1 MHRRGSAFCRY
12 RHFSSAKFSVPVSG
26 IAVRHVPTL
35 LDTRALSFAAN
46 YPTSPHPVQELASSE
61 VPALFSAADMHKIG
75 VGVTWSVRHRYSYS
89 PDRPFGRQWVTDD
102 RQSAR
107 VDSISV
113 VIPVYS
119 GAVTLPDVVKEL
131 EELRSP
137 QKTPTGRQFRVDEVL
152 LVWDR
157 GIRGSEE
164 AVRELAERDEWVRPV
179 WLSRNF
185 GQHPATLAGMTSS
198 GGDWIVTMDEDGQHD
213 PAYIGEFL
221 DIAYRDRT
229 QLVYAS
235 PTNRP
240 PHGVFRNAASW
251 LTKWIFLHILVA
263 ADGVRAFNSYRLILG
278 EAGRSVAAYAGAG
291 VFLDVALS
299 WVVANPST
307 CPVAMRQEGRPASA
321 YTLRRLV
328 SHFWRLVISSG
339 TRPLRFV
346 STMGIVLALLGFG
359 VAIYSAIQKA
369 VGDISVE
376 GWTSVFVAVL
386 VVGGAILFA
395 LGIIAEYIAASAS
408 MAMGRPVYVVVRD
421 PAEVF
426 DSPVE

>member
-1 MHRRGSAFCRY
+1 MFANKITIDITY
-12 RHFSSAKFSVPVSG
+12 SV
-26 IAVRHVPTL
+26 I
-35 LDTRALSFAAN
+35 
-46 YPTSPHPVQELASSE
+46 
-61 VPALFSAADMHKIG
+61 
-75 VGVTWSVRHRYSYS
+75 HRYSYVTVRARS
-89 PDRPFGRQWVTDD
+89 GRQRVTGD
-102 RQSAR
+102 RQSSR
-107 VDSISV
+107 VDSVSV

-131 EELRSP
+131 EQLRSA
-137 QKTPTGRQFRVDEVL
+137 QETPDGREFRVDEVL

-157 GIRGSEE
+157 GTRGSEDV
-164 AVRELAERDEWVRPV
+164 VRELAARDEWVRPV

-213 PAYIGEFL
+213 PAYIGDLL
-221 DIAYRDRT
+221 DKAYRDRT

-235 PTNRP
+235 PMNRP
-240 PHGVFRNAASW
+240 PHGVWRNAASW
-251 LTKWIFLHILVA
+251 LTKWLFVHVLVSS
-263 ADGVRAFNSYRLILG
+263 GGPRAFNSYRLILG
-278 EAGRSVAAYAGAG
+278 EAGRSVAAYTGAG

-299 WVVANPST
+299 WVVTNPST
-307 CPVAMRQEGRPASA
+307 CPVLMRQEGRPASA

-346 STMGIVLALLGFG
+346 SMMGIGFALLGFG

-369 VGDISVE
+369 VGDISVQ

-395 LGIIAEYIAASAS
+395 LGIIAEYIAVSAT
-408 MAMGRPVYVVVRD
+408 MAMGKPVYVIVRD
-421 PAEVF
+421 PGDVF
-426 DSPVE
+426 DSPAD

>member
-1 MHRRGSAFCRY
+1 M
-12 RHFSSAKFSVPVSG
+12 
-26 IAVRHVPTL
+26 
-35 LDTRALSFAAN
+35 
-46 YPTSPHPVQELASSE
+46 
-61 VPALFSAADMHKIG
+61 
-75 VGVTWSVRHRYSYS
+75 
-89 PDRPFGRQWVTDD
+89 TDD

>member
-1 MHRRGSAFCRY
+1 MTG
-12 RHFSSAKFSVPVSG
+12 
-26 IAVRHVPTL
+26 
-35 LDTRALSFAAN
+35 
-46 YPTSPHPVQELASSE
+46 
-61 VPALFSAADMHKIG
+61 
-75 VGVTWSVRHRYSYS
+75 
-89 PDRPFGRQWVTDD
+89 DREA
-102 RQSAR
+102 AR

-119 GAVTLPDVVKEL
+119 GAVTLPDLLKEL
-131 EELRSP
+131 EQLRST
-137 QKTPTGRQFRVDEVL
+137 QQTPRGREFRVDEVL

-164 AVRELAERDEWVRPV
+164 VVRELATRDDWVRPV

-213 PAYIGEFL
+213 PTYIGEFL

-240 PHGVFRNAASW
+240 PHGAFRNAASW
-251 LTKWIFLHILVA
+251 LTKWLFLHVLVA
-263 ADGVRAFNSYRLILG
+263 ADGVRAFNSYRLVLG

-299 WVVANPST
+299 WVVGNPST

-346 STMGIVLALLGFG
+346 STMGILLALLGFG
-359 VAIYSAIQKA
+359 VATYSAIQKA

-386 VVGGAILFA
+386 VVGGAVLFA

-408 MAMGRPVYVVVRD
+408 MAMGKPVYVVVRD

-426 DSPVE
+426 DRPAD